1 MPTFSS
7 YYSDLSAGI
16 NVKARTSARKNKPT
30 SDDTE
35 AAASYPEDLTKIL
48 YKGGYTGQQIFN
60 ADKTA
65 Y

>member
-1 MPTFSS
+1 MRFKERSN
-7 YYSDLSAGI
+7 LQNI
-16 NVKARTSARKNKPT
+16 KVQNKPT

-60 ADKTA
+60 ADETA